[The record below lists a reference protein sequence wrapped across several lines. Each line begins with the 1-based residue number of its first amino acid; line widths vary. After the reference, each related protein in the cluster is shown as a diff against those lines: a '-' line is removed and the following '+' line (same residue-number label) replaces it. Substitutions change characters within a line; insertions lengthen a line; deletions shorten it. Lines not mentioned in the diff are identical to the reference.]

1 MNRPAK
7 QAPGGYRRSPSKK
20 KANGQRSHKRAKI
33 LPGADPKLKEVFSEI
48 GIPESKPF
56 VPDRFQTD
64 AVAAM
69 ADSDCLVTAPTGA
82 GKTWI
87 AIQTI
92 RRTYEEGGRAWY
104 ASPLK
109 ALTNA
114 KLIEFSEIFGP
125 DKVGI
130 LTGDRKERPD
140 APITVGTT
148 EILRN
153 QLYDAMHQGI
163 SLNTDLVVLDEAHF
177 LGDEE
182 RGVVWEETMIYLPSR
197 IPLLMLSATVGNA
210 GAIANWLSII
220 RRRPCRVVT
229 ETHRPVPLYPLVF
242 HPSGTLLPL
251 TAKDNQ
257 GKKKLHKKVVGLTN
271 TTRQSKLSQ
280 GRGLPPFGDILKVLN
295 TYNLLPA
302 IFFLKSRSDCDSALK
317 RCHGAVPLSNEKK
330 GKIFHRIRSLTKNT
344 PHLSCHQQRLYLE
357 QDGVGAH
364 HSGHLPGWKLVV
376 ETLMSEGLL
385 TAVFATSTVAAGVN
399 FPARTVV
406 FFNSDRFNG
415 TEFIPLDATQ
425 LHQMTGRAG
434 RRGMD
439 NIGFALAVPGR
450 YMDLRMVARLLS
462 SKPDKIHSRIRINFS
477 MALNLLLSNTPAQ
490 VEELLKRSF
499 ATWLL
504 VSKVKD
510 SEQKSRMAGVHA
522 VLWEDFLRHL
532 NFLKETGFVDR
543 DDRLT
548 EDGVWASQ
556 LRVDQ
561 PLLVAECLRQNLL
574 PTDDAARMAG
584 IFACFVNERETDDRL
599 EGRLV
604 PNRLKK
610 NVDRISKKLTGFARH
625 MKSRGFEVRKLYLR
639 PAAMTHAWAAGYP
652 WEMVAKEYTMAE
664 GNLAMLMMR
673 TADNLRH
680 TTHLTDVFP
689 DEAATAR
696 EAIDLIMKEPVVER
710 EMELPRDEKLPEETT
725 GGQGEI
731 LTRL

>member
-1 MNRPAK
+1 MSPPAK
-7 QAPGGYRRSPSKK
+7 GAPRGRRRYPPRRKPKGKQPGRRVHLS
-20 KANGQRSHKRAKI
+20 
-33 LPGADPKLKEVFSEI
+33 PGADPQLKKVFSGI
-48 GIPESKPF
+48 GVPKDRPF
-56 VPDRFQTD
+56 TPDRFQTE

-69 ADSDCLVTAPTGA
+69 TASDCLVTAPTGA

-87 AIQTI
+87 AVQTI
-92 RRTYEEGGRAWY
+92 RRTFEKGGRAWY

-109 ALTNA
+109 ALTNS
-114 KLIEFSEIFGP
+114 KLIEFSQIFGP
-125 DKVGI
+125 DNVGI
-130 LTGDRKERPD
+130 LTGDRKESPD
-140 APITVGTT
+140 APIIVGTT

-182 RGVVWEETMIYLPSR
+182 RGVVWEETMIYLPPR

-210 GAIANWLSII
+210 DAIADWLTAI
-220 RRRPCRVVT
+220 RGRPCRVVA
-229 ETHRPVPLYPLVF
+229 ETQRPVPLYPMVL

-251 TAKDNQ
+251 TAK
-257 GKKKLHKKVVGLTN
+257 GGRGARTLHKRVAGLIGDK
-271 TTRQSKLSQ
+271 RQQ
-280 GRGLPPFGDILKVLN
+280 GPHRRGGLPPFGDILRVLKAFD
-295 TYNLLPA
+295 LLPA
-302 IFFLKSRSDCDSALK
+302 IFFLKSRSDCDAALSM
-317 RCHGAVPLSNEKK
+317 CHGAVNLSDDKK
-330 GKIFHRIRSLTKNT
+330 ARIFERVRTLTDSS
-344 PHLSCHQQRLYLE
+344 PHLAAHRQRIHLE
-357 QDGVGAH
+357 QAGVGAH

-376 ETLMSEGLL
+376 ERLMSEGLL

-399 FPARTVV
+399 FPARTMV

-439 NIGFALAVPGR
+439 KIGFALAVPGR
-450 YMDLRMVARLLS
+450 YMDLRLVARMLS
-462 SKPDKIHSRIRINFS
+462 SRPGKVVSRIRINFS
-477 MALNLLLSNTPAQ
+477 LVLNLLLSHTPAQ

-504 VSKVKD
+504 ISKAED
-510 SEQKSRMAGVHA
+510 SRRKSRMADIHE
-522 VLWEDFLRHL
+522 VLWEDFVRHVD
-532 NFLKETGFVDR
+532 FLKETGFVGD

-548 EDGVWASQ
+548 TDGLWASQ

-561 PLLVAECLRQNLL
+561 PLLVAECLRQGLL
-574 PTDDAARMAG
+574 PEGDAAQMAG
-584 IFACFVNERETDDRL
+584 VFACLVNERETDDRM

-610 NVDRISKKLTGFARH
+610 TVTRIQKKLTGFARH
-625 MKSRGFEVRKLYLR
+625 MKSRGFDVRQFYLR
-639 PAAMTHAWAAGYP
+639 PAAMTHAWASGYP
-652 WEMVAKEYTMAE
+652 WENIIKEYGMAE

-680 TTHLTDVFP
+680 TANLIDVFP
-689 DEAATAR
+689 DAAATAR
-696 EAIDLIMKEPVVER
+696 EAIGLIMKEPVVEGANENEAGR
-710 EMELPRDEKLPEETT
+710 QQSLPS
-725 GGQGEI
+725 
-731 LTRL
+731 

>member
-1 MNRPAK
+1 MRM
-7 QAPGGYRRSPSKK
+7 S
-20 KANGQRSHKRAKI
+20 
-33 LPGADPKLKEVFSEI
+33 PGADPQLKSVFTGI
-48 GIPESKPF
+48 GIPGNKPF
-56 VPDRFQTD
+56 VPDRFQTE
-64 AVAAM
+64 AVAVM
-69 ADSDCLVTAPTGA
+69 AESDCLVTAPTGA

-87 AIQTI
+87 AVQTI
-92 RRTYEEGGRAWY
+92 RRTFERGGRAWY

-125 DKVGI
+125 ENVGI
-130 LTGDRKERPD
+130 LTGDRKESPD
-140 APITVGTT
+140 APIIVGTT

-153 QLYDAMHQGI
+153 QLYDAMHQGV

-210 GAIANWLSII
+210 GAIADWLTAI
-220 RRRPCRVVT
+220 RGRPCRVVA
-229 ETHRPVPLYPLVF
+229 ETRRPVPLYPMVL

-251 TAKDNQ
+251 LAK
-257 GKKKLHKKVVGLTN
+257 GGRGASTLHKRVVGLIGGK
-271 TTRQSKLSQ
+271 RQPEAHRR
-280 GRGLPPFGDILKVLN
+280 RGLPPFGDILRVLKA
-295 TYNLLPA
+295 YDLLPA
-302 IFFLKSRSDCDSALK
+302 IFFLKSRSDCDAALSL
-317 RCHGAVPLSNEKK
+317 CHGAVNLGDEQRA
-330 GKIFHRIRSLTKNT
+330 RIAERVRTLADSS
-344 PHLSCHQQRLYLE
+344 PHLARHRQRIHLE
-357 QDGVGAH
+357 RAGVGAH

-376 ETLMSEGLL
+376 ERLMSEGLL

-399 FPARTVV
+399 FPARTMV

-439 NIGFALAVPGR
+439 KIGFALAVPGR
-450 YMDLRMVARLLS
+450 YMDLRLVARMLS
-462 SKPDKIHSRIRINFS
+462 SRPDKVVSRIRINFS
-477 MALNLLLSNTPAQ
+477 LVLNLLLSHTPAQ

-504 VSKVKD
+504 IAKAED
-510 SEQKSRMAGVHA
+510 SRRKSRMADIHEA
-522 VLWEDFLRHL
+522 LWEDFVRHL
-532 NFLKETGFVDR
+532 GFLKETGFVGD

-548 EDGVWASQ
+548 DDGLWASQ

-561 PLLVAECLRQNLL
+561 PLLVAECLRQGLL
-574 PTDDAARMAG
+574 PDKDAAQMAG
-584 IFACFVNERETDDRL
+584 VFACMVNERETDDRM

-610 NVDRISKKLTGFARH
+610 TVTRIQKKLTGFARH
-625 MKSRGFEVRKLYLR
+625 MKSRGFDVRQFYLR
-639 PAAMTHAWAAGYP
+639 PAAMTHAWASGYP
-652 WEMVAKEYTMAE
+652 WEAIAKEYGMAE

-680 TTHLTDVFP
+680 AANLIDVFP
-689 DEAATAR
+689 DAAATAR
-696 EAIDLIMKEPVVER
+696 EAIGLIMKAPVVEDADVA
-710 EMELPRDEKLPEETT
+710 EADLQP
-725 GGQGEI
+725 
-731 LTRL
+731 

>member
-1 MNRPAK
+1 MSHPPKGAPQGRRRYPSRKKRQGRPSSRFPHLTPDADPQLKAVFADIGTPRNRPFK
-7 QAPGGYRRSPSKK
+7 
-20 KANGQRSHKRAKI
+20 
-33 LPGADPKLKEVFSEI
+33 
-48 GIPESKPF
+48 
-56 VPDRFQTD
+56 PDRFQTE
-64 AVAAM
+64 AVAVIAE
-69 ADSDCLVTAPTGA
+69 ADCLVTAPTGA

-87 AIQTI
+87 AVQAI
-92 RRTYEEGGRAWY
+92 RRVFDAGGRAWY

-114 KLIEFSEIFGP
+114 KLIEFSDIFGP
-125 DKVGI
+125 DQVGI

-140 APITVGTT
+140 APIIVGTT

-153 QLYDAMHQGI
+153 QLYDAMHQGV

-182 RGVVWEETMIYLPSR
+182 RGVVWEETMIYLPPR

-210 GAIANWLSII
+210 GAIADWLTAI
-220 RRRPCRVVT
+220 RGRPCQVVA
-229 ETHRPVPLYPLVF
+229 ENRRPVPLVPMVLD
-242 HPSGTLLPL
+242 PSGTLLPL
-251 TAKDNQ
+251 KAK
-257 GKKKLHKKVVGLTN
+257 GERGGRKLHKRVESLAKA
-271 TTRQSKLSQ
+271 KKAPELSR
-280 GRGLPPFGDILKVLN
+280 GRGLPPFGDILRVLKAFD
-295 TYNLLPA
+295 LLPA
-302 IFFLKSRSDCDSALK
+302 IFFLKSRSDCDAALNL
-317 RCHGAVPLSNEKK
+317 CHGAVPLSDDQKA
-330 GKIFHRIRSLTKNT
+330 RIIDRVHQLTENS
-344 PHLSCHQQRLYLE
+344 PHLAQHRQRLHVE
-357 QDGVGAH
+357 QAGVAAH

-376 ETLMSEGLL
+376 ETLMTEGLL

-415 TEFIPLDATQ
+415 VEFIPLDATQ

-439 NIGFALAVPGR
+439 RIGFALAVPGR
-450 YMDLRMVARLLS
+450 YMDLRLVARLLAS
-462 SKPDKIHSRIRINFS
+462 RPDKVVSRIRINFS
-477 MALNLLLSNTPAQ
+477 MVLNLLLSYTPAQ

-504 VSKVKD
+504 MANAEESR
-510 SEQKSRMAGVHA
+510 QKTRMANVHE
-522 VLWEDFLRHL
+522 VLWEDFQRHL
-532 NFLKETGFVDR
+532 AFLKETGFVDN

-548 EDGVWASQ
+548 ADGEWASQ

-561 PLLVAECLRQNLL
+561 PLLVAECLRQGLL
-574 PTDDAARMAG
+574 PDQDAAQMAG
-584 IFACFVNERETDDRL
+584 VFACFVNEKETDDRL

-610 NVDRISKKLTGFARH
+610 TVNRIQKNLSGFARH
-625 MKSRGFEVRKLYLR
+625 MKSRGFEVRQLYLR

-652 WEMVAKEYTMAE
+652 WEHVAGDYGMAE

-680 TTHLTDVFP
+680 AANLVDVFP
-689 DEAATAR
+689 DAAVTAR
-696 EAIDLIMKEPVVER
+696 EAIGLIMKPPVVEGDDDA
-710 EMELPRDEKLPEETT
+710 EA
-725 GGQGEI
+725 
-731 LTRL
+731 

>member
-1 MNRPAK
+1 MNQPT
-7 QAPGGYRRSPSKK
+7 
-20 KANGQRSHKRAKI
+20 KRATGGRRRHPSRKRHHGKRSNSQKRI
-33 LPGADPKLKEVFSEI
+33 SPGADPQLTSVFSEI
-48 GIPESKPF
+48 GVPESKPF
-56 VPDRFQTD
+56 TPDRFQTE

-69 ADSDCLVTAPTGA
+69 SDSDCLVTAPTGS

-87 AIQTI
+87 AVQTI
-92 RRTYEEGGRAWY
+92 RRIFKNGGRAWY

-114 KLIEFSEIFGP
+114 KLIEFSEIFGS
-125 DKVGI
+125 DNVGI

-140 APITVGTT
+140 APILVGTT

-153 QLYDAMHQGI
+153 QLYDTMHQGI
-163 SLNTDLVVLDEAHF
+163 SLDTDLVILDEAHF

-182 RGVVWEETMIYLPSR
+182 RGVVWEETMIYLPTR

-210 GAIANWLSII
+210 GAIAHWLSAI
-220 RRRPCRVVT
+220 RGRPCRVVA
-229 ETHRPVPLYPLVF
+229 ETHRPVPLYPLAL

-251 TAKDNQ
+251 MAKGGQ
-257 GKKKLHKKVVGLTN
+257 GPKKLHKRTAGLAN
-271 TTRQSKLSQ
+271 GKRQPELPRH
-280 GRGLPPFGDILKVLN
+280 RGLPPFGEILKVLN
-295 TYNLLPA
+295 AYHLLPA
-302 IFFLKSRSDCDSALK
+302 IFFLKSRSDCDGALK
-317 RCHGAVPLSNEKK
+317 SCHGAVPLSDNKK
-330 GKIFHRIRSLTKNT
+330 ANIVHRIQALTENA
-344 PHLSCHQQRLYLE
+344 PHLAQHRQRIHLE
-357 QDGVGAH
+357 QAGVGAH

-376 ETLMSEGLL
+376 ENLMSEGLL

-415 TEFIPLDATQ
+415 TEFISLDATQ
-425 LHQMTGRAG
+425 LQQMTGRAG

-450 YMDLRMVARLLS
+450 YMDLRLVSRLMR
-462 SKPDKIHSRIRINFS
+462 SKPEKIHSRIRINFS
-477 MALNLLLSNTPAQ
+477 MVLNLLLSHTPAQ

-504 VSKVKD
+504 IAKAED
-510 SEQKSRMAGVHA
+510 SRKKSRMANIHDL
-522 VLWEDFLRHL
+522 LWKDFLRHL
-532 NFLKETGFVDR
+532 DFLKETGFVNSE
-543 DDRLT
+543 DRLT
-548 EDGVWASQ
+548 EDGIWASQ

-561 PLLVAECLRQNLL
+561 PLLVAECLRKNLL
-574 PTDDAARMAG
+574 PSDAERMAG
-584 IFACFVNERETDDRL
+584 VFACFVNEKETDDRL

-610 NVDRISKKLTGFARH
+610 TVDHIYKKMTGFARH
-625 MKSRGFEVRKLYLR
+625 MKSRGFEVRQLYLR

-652 WEMVAKEYTMAE
+652 WEMVAKEYGMAE

-680 TTHLTDVFP
+680 TAHLVDVFP
-689 DEAATAR
+689 DAASTAR
-696 EAIDLIMKEPVVER
+696 EAIDLILKEPVVEK
-710 EMELPRDEKLPEETT
+710 EVLAPNT
-725 GGQGEI
+725 QNA
-731 LTRL
+731 